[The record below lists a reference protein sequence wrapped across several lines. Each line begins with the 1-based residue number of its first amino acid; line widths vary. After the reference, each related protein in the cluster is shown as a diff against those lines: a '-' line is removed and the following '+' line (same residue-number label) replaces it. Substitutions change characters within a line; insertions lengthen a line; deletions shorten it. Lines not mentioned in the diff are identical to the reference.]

1 MGTKNSKLKPMY
13 YTCHE
18 IAHTWHPSCTWVAL
32 EIAESCFWEALKI
45 YGAVYG
51 VSTMLKGKIPSREQM
66 RTLIWN
72 TIQSSIFLSVN
83 TGAYISVVCLLRRII
98 GSFNYYTLGWL
109 GAVISSF
116 LAILVERPSRRSL
129 LAVYVSNVA
138 TESLLHSYVQDGTL
152 PSIPHGEV
160 LTFAGISAICM
171 YLFKSKLKRNE
182 IDPSKEKDKTNS
194 NDHEDILLKLIRLL
208 VGKSEQTY
216 SRDEREPLM
225 KYIGKIV
232 LGFWSKREPRR
243 GQSVCGHTEESC
255 VVYGLKGSI
264 VPFAIGQALQA
275 GLFALPMI
283 QGRSRNGLST
293 ILSHISRPDVL
304 LWSCF
309 LGSFP
314 AVYKLASCFLRN
326 ALGVDHRWNAIPAGF
341 LAGLTMAF
349 SPSRSMCLYSV
360 WKTLEIDT
368 NFWFWLLFHH
378 SFHAMGS
385 KKTSK
390 NHY

>member
-83 TGAYISVVCLLRRII
+83 TGAYISVVCLLRRLSRCFIPMSKM
-98 GSFNYYTLGWL
+98 GPC
-109 GAVISSF
+109 
-116 LAILVERPSRRSL
+116 RPF
-129 LAVYVSNVA
+129 
-138 TESLLHSYVQDGTL
+138 H
-152 PSIPHGEV
+152 
-160 LTFAGISAICM
+160 M
-171 YLFKSKLKRNE
+171 
-182 IDPSKEKDKTNS
+182 
-194 NDHEDILLKLIRLL
+194 
-208 VGKSEQTY
+208 
-216 SRDEREPLM
+216 
-225 KYIGKIV
+225 
-232 LGFWSKREPRR
+232 
-243 GQSVCGHTEESC
+243 
-255 VVYGLKGSI
+255 GSI

-360 WKTLEIDT
+360 WKTLEIVCTKGVQNGTLPRIPLGVEILYASSTSVLLHLGVVSPQSLKPSYWKFVSRITGDRFLEVNRPLLDHT
-368 NFWFWLLFHH
+368 YNVSASALLPNFEPRFPRPDLISAECQAIGQEFKGKYNTFSL
-378 SFHAMGS
+378 
-385 KKTSK
+385 
-390 NHY
+390 